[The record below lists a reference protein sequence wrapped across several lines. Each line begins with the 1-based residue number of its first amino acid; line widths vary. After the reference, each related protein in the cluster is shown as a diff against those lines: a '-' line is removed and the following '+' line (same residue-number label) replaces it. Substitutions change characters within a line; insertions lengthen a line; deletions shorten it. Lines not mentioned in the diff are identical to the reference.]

1 MGVLALVGAALTLR
15 WGAAP
20 YRPRDAG
27 DSRPTSVAPTSVTD
41 GDSRLGR

>member
-15 WGAAP
+15 WGAVP

-27 DSRPTSVAPTSVTD
+27 DSPGGPIAPTSVTD